1 MCFFFFFNDPSTT
14 EIYTYLHTLSL
25 TDACPISFGRGHG
38 ARRGEGPC
46 RRTARGV
53 ELRDRLG
60 GIARRRLYGDPRSAD
75 TPYPSRTTWRRRASG
90 RQMARGAARS
100 PFGDV
105 PRAAERSG
113 SCALEARFHGHLRPD
128 TRGAQARCR
137 KGCRRAGRETQ
148 AFPTRK
154 GSMQGKR

>member
-25 TDACPISFGRGHG
+25 TDACPISFGRVHG

-100 PFGDV
+100 PFGEDRKRV
-105 PRAAERSG
+105 VEGKNVSVRVD
-113 SCALEARFHGHLRPD
+113 LRGL
-128 TRGAQARCR
+128 RIF
-137 KGCRRAGRETQ
+137 K
-148 AFPTRK
+148 K
-154 GSMQGKR
+154 KKY